1 MSTRGQARSALFDS
15 DDLLAVALEAVVLG
29 VLGVFRALWAAL
41 VMAVRFP
48 AAAVPL
54 LLVVAAGVL
63 LGSKGVAL
71 VLVML
76 AALLGAW
83 RLKAPSS
90 FSRHVSDRS
99 AFMVRNAIY
108 RLRWTG
114 VARRTDL
121 VAHDGR
127 LGRGRDP
134 ELVALLRV
142 RPTTAGSDRLLL
154 RLPTGLTPDD
164 VAGKADAIA
173 HAFRSEAA
181 RIHPDRPGRVWLE
194 LRRADQ
200 LAAPILPL
208 PQSDK
213 LDLAALP
220 VGHAEDGSTWH
231 LRLAGTHLLIA
242 GATGAG
248 KSSVLWSMLRA
259 LTRGIRQGLVE
270 VWAVDPK
277 GGMELRPG
285 RALFAR
291 FEDSTPEDMC
301 VVLEDLVVLKDSR
314 AKQLAESGQRSHV
327 AGAGSPHIIALL
339 DELATLTAFADR
351 AVTRRIDTALG
362 LLLTQGRAC
371 GITVVAAVQD
381 PGKDIVGWRDL
392 FPTRVAMRLDN
403 PLQVAMV
410 LGDGAREM
418 GAKADE
424 ISELT
429 PGVAFVRVE
438 GTRQIKRV
446 RAAYV
451 NDNAIAELAAQI
463 SVSDEQNQR
472 EEVQ

>member
-1 MSTRGQARSALFDS
+1 MSTRGQARSGLFDS

-29 VLGVFRALWAAL
+29 VFGLIRALGSAL
-41 VMAVRFP
+41 VTTVRFP
-48 AAAVPL
+48 AVALPV
-54 LLVVAAGVL
+54 LLVSAGGVL
-63 LGSKGVAL
+63 MGPKAAAL
-71 VLVML
+71 VLVVL

-83 RLKAPSS
+83 RFMAPLS
-90 FSRHVSDRS
+90 FHRHVSGRS
-99 AFMVRNAIY
+99 AFMARNAVY
-108 RLRWTG
+108 RLRWSS
-114 VARRTDL
+114 VAHRTDL
-121 VAHDGR
+121 IAHDGR
-127 LGRGRDP
+127 LGRGREP
-134 ELVALLRV
+134 ELVSLLRV
-142 RPTTAGSDRLLL
+142 RSTTAGSDRLLL

-164 VAGKADAIA
+164 VAAKADAIA
-173 HAFRSEAA
+173 HAFRCSAA

-208 PQSDK
+208 PQPDAP
-213 LDLAALP
+213 DLAAVP
-220 VGHAEDGSTWH
+220 VGHAEDGSVWH

-259 LTRGIRQGLVE
+259 LTPGINQGLVE

-291 FEDSTPEDMC
+291 FEDTTAEEMC
-301 VVLEDLVVLKDSR
+301 AMLEDLVVLKDAR
-314 AKQLAESGQRSHV
+314 AKELAESGQRSHL
-327 AGAGSPHIIALL
+327 ARAGSPHIVALL

-451 NDNAIAELAAQI
+451 NDNAIADLATQ
-463 SVSDEQNQR
+463 VSGGQTQW